1 MKLLLT
7 LILFS
12 SFLYSDTTSKKE
24 LLLSIT
30 KRYLP
35 DNYIVIKNYDE
46 TTINF
51 LAQGD
56 SLQDFIFEFPTIIHE
71 GFHVFE
77 HSINSYSDTIRH
89 YRLDD
94 TTTIAVRKFISFPSK
109 KLNGFVPTS
118 TQKKIFR
125 YDTYINSEDTLNGT
139 QQDGFLGLLE
149 EYSAYYQS
157 LKAYTATYF
166 FLRDT
171 FGWTKPQIWI
181 DYLNKSGSEIYSINE
196 FKLFFSWYLQYSK
209 LKRPDIYKKIISDA
223 GIKRLYTK
231 IDINSRQ
238 LINTFLKNRK
248 LILTNLKPYSVMEHG
263 SIKVKGTDISYQ
275 IDDHIEMLI
284 MTQQMLNDPKNRILN
299 VLQQ

>member
-1 MKLLLT
+1 M
-7 LILFS
+7 
-12 SFLYSDTTSKKE
+12 
-24 LLLSIT
+24 
-30 KRYLP
+30 P
-35 DNYIVIKNYDE
+35 DNYIVLKNYDE

-51 LAQGD
+51 LVEGD
-56 SLQDFIFEFPTIIHE
+56 SLENFIFEFPTIIHE

-94 TTTIAVRKFISFPSK
+94 TTTIGVRKFTSFPSK

-118 TQKKIFR
+118 IQKKVFR
-125 YDTYINSEDTLNGT
+125 YDTYINSEDTLHDT
-139 QQDGFLGLLE
+139 QQNGFLGLLE
-149 EYSAYYQS
+149 EYSAYFQS
-157 LKAYTATYF
+157 IKAYNTTYY

-209 LKRPDIYKKIISDA
+209 LNRPDIYKKIISDA

-231 IDINSRQ
+231 IDINSRP
-238 LINTFLKNRK
+238 LINTFLSNRK
-248 LILTNLKPYSVMEHG
+248 LILTNLKPYTVMENG
-263 SIKVKGTDISYQ
+263 SIKIKGTGIGYE
-275 IDDHIEMLI
+275 IDDHIKMNN
-284 MTQQMLNDPKNRILN
+284 MTQQLLNDPKNRILK
-299 VLQQ
+299 VLTL